1 MAINKIALDGQT
13 LIDLSTDT
21 VASSNDI
28 VQGKVG
34 HLNDGSVVTGTAQT
48 GGGSSL
54 IVCYLCGANATVTAT
69 KGETVVTVTADADG
83 TAYVFVDEIGTYTIA
98 SSGKSITKTVSVA
111 TVHTMYSVT
120 MSNAETLIQEA
131 KFYTD
136 FDGNYAN
143 INSNAD
149 YYITPANT
157 PSYHTDVRNYLKM
170 AGNRFSF
177 SSDMNT
183 LLQTQDMTIFAVIN
197 LYGSFTND
205 KGSRVFDFYS
215 SGVEQ
220 GVYIYGTNVRGQY
233 SSSYTSVANVE
244 LNKWFGLG
252 LRKIGNAQ
260 GRNISVYINDVFT
273 NADVTNQATYNITQF
288 GNTQSY
294 AITQGYCAGLL
305 VFDRYLTDAE
315 ISDLSAYLVS
325 KE

>member
-1 MAINKIALDGQT
+1 MNTHDN
-13 LIDLSTDT
+13 LIDLFDDIADAIREQDETTDPI
-21 VASSNDI
+21 VADTFPARIRAIPS
-28 VQGKVG
+28 
-34 HLNDGSVVTGTAQT
+34 

-54 IVCYLCGANATVTAT
+54 IACYLCGANATVTAT

-149 YYITPANT
+149 YYITPAST
-157 PSYHTDVRNYLKM
+157 PSYHTDGRDYLNI
-170 AGNRFSF
+170 ASFLF
-177 SSDMNT
+177 SSNMDT
-183 LLQTQDMTIFAVIN
+183 LLQTQDMTIFAVVK
-197 LYGSFTND
+197 LYGSFTSD

-273 NADVTNQATYNITQF
+273 NADVTNQATYNITRF
-288 GNTQSY
+288 GNNQSY
-294 AITQGYCAGLL
+294 ALTQGYCAGLL